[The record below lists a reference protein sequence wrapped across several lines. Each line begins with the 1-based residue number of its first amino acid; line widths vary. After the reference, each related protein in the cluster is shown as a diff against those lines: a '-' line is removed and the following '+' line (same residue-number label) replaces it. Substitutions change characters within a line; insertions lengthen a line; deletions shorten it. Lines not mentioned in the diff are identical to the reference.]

1 MVNNRADYA
10 LIAEY
15 FLEVAVGAGRF
26 IAWVLAEGHGWKEA
40 VFVYRAAAPVGV
52 FSRGKT
58 RISGSLSCGTREVR
72 SLCAW

>member
-1 MVNNRADYA
+1 MFLGLRGHLVNNRADYA

-40 VFVYRAAAPVGV
+40 VFVYS
-52 FSRGKT
+52 FICST
-58 RISGSLSCGTREVR
+58 NIY
-72 SLCAW
+72 